1 MQAEIF
7 VENVAA
13 LVAMTAKY
21 AIKDAMSGEWRKHYQ
36 PPAPTAKERA
46 GGVTVGP
53 STCWCGNGFTPKRKS
68 QKFCSN
74 LCRILFHRKGMSV

>member
-21 AIKDAMSGEWRKHYQ
+21 AIKDAMSGDPESIEWLDAMIPEWRKHYQ
-36 PPAPTAKERA
+36 PPRA
-46 GGVTVGP
+46 D
-53 STCWCGNGFTPKRKS
+53 
-68 QKFCSN
+68 
-74 LCRILFHRKGMSV
+74 RKGTGGGCDSWAKYLLVWQWLHPQAQRPKVL